1 MHAIKKIAFIFILA
15 VLCFSFFACSK
26 SENQKKAKTYKDGT
40 YSAVSEVKDKWGGY
54 IEVKIEIKDG
64 NIASCEMIQYEE
76 SGKVKGV
83 DYGKDDGVI
92 KNYGFYKIAQNA
104 IEKTEDY
111 PVQFL
116 EKQDIEFLD
125 VVEGATLSF
134 KMFKNA
140 VNLALAEAEEK

>member
-1 MHAIKKIAFIFILA
+1 MKATKKAFIFVLA

-26 SENQKKAKTYKDGT
+26 SENNKKAITYKDGT

-64 NIASCEMIQYEE
+64 KIASCEMIQYEE
-76 SGKVKGV
+76 SGVVKGV
-83 DYGKDDGVI
+83 DYGKDNGVI

-111 PVQFL
+111 PIQFI

-134 KMFKNA
+134 DMFKNA